1 MHWALLEAMKDAR
14 TVGKGSLHLKGLQS
28 HEGHS
33 RGNSNWLFGARG
45 GGRSEWSK
53 QRVQRP
59 RRGKEQEDKQ
69 SRKTAEP
76 GRAIS

>member
-45 GGRSEWSK
+45 GGGTLRM
-53 QRVQRP
+53 
-59 RRGKEQEDKQ
+59 EQ
-69 SRKTAEP
+69 TASAKAQE
-76 GRAIS
+76 R